1 MTYSRFAKSARSV
14 NCHLNKLQKG
24 DKQVIT
30 VKGMESISQLDEQ
43 SKERDVKRGFD
54 MMMDM
59 SAAAANMARQIG
71 NTEDSHVMSAKA
83 AIYNF
88 ETKEIDLVY
97 GI

>member
-1 MTYSRFAKSARSV
+1 M
-14 NCHLNKLQKG
+14 
-24 DKQVIT
+24 IT
-30 VKGMESISQLDEQ
+30 VKGMESMTQLDEQ
-43 SKERDVKRGFD
+43 SKEKNIRKGFD

>member
-1 MTYSRFAKSARSV
+1 M
-14 NCHLNKLQKG
+14 
-24 DKQVIT
+24 IT
-30 VKGMESISQLDEQ
+30 VKGMESMTQLDEQ

-97 GI
+97 AL